1 MIVAMGTKTRIVKI
15 GNSQGIRIPKLLLD
29 QTDIGEEV
37 ELEVQGGHLVIR
49 PARGPR
55 YGWDDQFAMMATR
68 GDDRLL
74 DADSISLTTWDSDEW
89 EW

>member
-1 MIVAMGTKTRIVKI
+1 MGTGTKARIVKI

-29 QTDIGEEV
+29 QTDIREAV
-37 ELEVQGGHLVIR
+37 ELEVQGGQLVIR

-55 YGWDDQFAMMATR
+55 YDWNDQFAMIADR
-68 GDDRLL
+68 ADDGLL
-74 DADSISLTTWDSDEW
+74 DADAISLTAWDADEW